1 MSRRV
6 PLVAG
11 LAVLFLAAR
20 SPTFAQEAATQEAA
34 TQEAA
39 TQEAAAQEPAA
50 GQAGDAPPG
59 GDSSGQGWLTSLKEN
74 VDLGAA
80 VIDEAAGEVVEQM
93 AKVLFWDPVKEFTPE
108 EKHAELPDVKLV
120 VIWLIFGSL
129 AFTFLMGFI
138 NLRGFRHAIDLV
150 RGRYS
155 DPHSTGEVSHFQALS
170 AALSA
175 TVGLGNIAGVAYA
188 VYVGGPG
195 AVFWMVAS
203 AFFGMSSKFVEC
215 TLGQKYRLIDAQ
227 GRVSGGA
234 MHYLRRGMAELGW
247 GKAGVVLGVV
257 LSVVFSLLCIGG
269 SLGGGNMFQAN
280 QSYEALSSAVG
291 LSAEYKVLGSLVY
304 GVALAISVGLV
315 IIGGIRRIATTASR
329 IVPLMCGLYV
339 LGSLY
344 IILTNYGAI
353 PEALGE
359 IFSQAFSTDAVKGGF
374 IGVLVIGVQRAAFSN
389 EAGIGSAAIAH
400 AAAKTDEPVREGLV
414 SLLEPFIDTIVV
426 CSMTG
431 LAVVIT
437 GAYSDPQFQEIGSGE
452 AAAITVKAWSTVSDW
467 FPLVLA
473 AATVLFA
480 FSTLISWSYYGERCW
495 AYLFGSGSTLVYK
508 VIFLLF
514 ILMGAVIKLGNVIDF
529 SDMMILGMAFPN
541 LLGCLLLSGKVRR
554 DLKSYWSR
562 YRAGEFQPRNPR

>member
-1 MSRRV
+1 MSRSV

-11 LAVLFLAAR
+11 LAALFLAAR
-20 SPTFAQEAATQEAA
+20 SPTFAQESAAQGPATQEAV
-34 TQEAA
+34 
-39 TQEAAAQEPAA
+39 AQETAA

-59 GDSSGQGWLTSLKEN
+59 GDYSGGGWLTSLKEN
-74 VDLGAA
+74 VDSGAA
-80 VIDEAAGEVVEQM
+80 VIDEATGEVVEQM

-188 VYVGGPG
+188 VNVGGPG

-304 GVALAISVGLV
+304 GVALAICVGLV

-329 IVPLMCGLYV
+329 IVPVMCGVYV

-344 IILTNYGAI
+344 IILTNYAAI
-353 PEALGE
+353 PEAVGE
-359 IFSQAFSTDAVKGGF
+359 IFSQAFSPDAVKGGF

-400 AAAKTDEPVREGLV
+400 AAAKTDEPVREGIV
-414 SLLEPFIDTIVV
+414 ALLEPFIDTIVV
-426 CSMTG
+426 CTMTG

-437 GAYSDPQFQEIGSGE
+437 GAYSDPQFQGIRAGE
-452 AAAITVKAWSTVSDW
+452 AAAITVKAWGTVSDW

-495 AYLFGSGSTLVYK
+495 TYLFGSGSTLIYK
-508 VIFLLF
+508 VIFLFF
-514 ILMGAVIKLGNVIDF
+514 ILMGAVIELGNVIDF

-562 YRAGEFQPRNPR
+562 YRAGEFQPRYPR